1 MESTIH
7 DGTVLDVRVLGPVR
21 LLFGGTEVPVPGVKL
36 RALLAIL
43 AINRRRAVPKTAL
56 VQAIWEEGQSARS
69 VDGLYAYISNLRT
82 VLRGAGVDDRAVLRT
97 VSDGYLLEIRD
108 AECDVGRFELART
121 QGAMAAAAGDSA
133 TAARHFAAALA
144 QWSGE
149 PVAGLHELRFAG
161 NFATDMAERRLNA
174 LADRL
179 EADIG
184 CGRAGAVIGELTA
197 LTAEHPVN
205 ERLWRLL
212 ITALYRAGRQAD
224 ALAACLRIR
233 RNLADEQGIDP
244 DPRTVA
250 LEEAVRGQ
258 QQMHTDAPRPGAT
271 TREAPE
277 IRRRAWLRVGEND
290 PVLIPP
296 LGLRIGRA
304 PDNDVVLDDNRV
316 SRKHA
321 RILHREDGVFIR
333 DRDSANGVYVNG
345 APIGSDTPLSD
356 GDVIRVGST
365 TLRFELRAE
374 RPVAPQWDIYG
385 SRN

>member
-1 MESTIH
+1 MESTIFERSA
-7 DGTVLDVRVLGPVR
+7 LDIRVLGPVR
-21 LLFGGTEVPVPGVKL
+21 LLFDGGEVAVPGVKL

-43 AINRRRAVPKTAL
+43 VINRRRAVPKSVL
-56 VQAIWEEGQSARS
+56 VQALWESDQPARS
-69 VDGLYAYISNLRT
+69 VDGLYAYVSNLRT

-97 VSDGYLLEIRD
+97 VPDGYLLEIRD
-108 AECDVGRFELART
+108 EACDVGRFEQART
-121 QGAMAAAAGDSA
+121 RGGMSVAAGDSA
-133 TAARHFAAALA
+133 AAARHFAAALA

-149 PVAGLHELRFAG
+149 PVAGLRELRFAA
-161 NFATDMAERRLNA
+161 NFAADMAERRINA
-174 LADRL
+174 LTDRL

-197 LTAEHPVN
+197 LTAEHTVN

-233 RNLADEQGIDP
+233 RNLAQEQGIDP

-258 QQMHTDAPRPGAT
+258 QQLHTEGVRPGAT
-271 TREAPE
+271 TREAPQ
-277 IRRRAWLRVGEND
+277 IRRRAWLRVGD
-290 PVLIPP
+290 RAPLPIPP
-296 LGLRIGRA
+296 AGLRIGRA
-304 PDNDVVLDDNRV
+304 PDNDVVLEDNRV

-321 RILHREDGVFIR
+321 RILHREGGVFIR

-345 APIGSDTPLSD
+345 APIGADTALAD

-365 TLRFELRAE
+365 TLRFELHAE
-374 RPVAPQWDIYG
+374 RPVAP
-385 SRN
+385 

>member
-1 MESTIH
+1 MESTIF
-7 DGTVLDVRVLGPVR
+7 DGTALDIRVLGPVR
-21 LLFGGTEVPVPGVKL
+21 LLFGGSEVPVPGVKL

-43 AINRRRAVPKTAL
+43 VINRRRAVPKTAL
-56 VQAIWEEGQSARS
+56 VQAIWEDEQSARS
-69 VDGLYAYISNLRT
+69 VDGLYAYVSNLRT

-97 VSDGYLLEIRD
+97 VPAGYLLEIRD
-108 AECDVGRFELART
+108 EDCDVGRFEKART
-121 QGAMAAAAGDSA
+121 QGGMAAAASDSA
-133 TAARHFAAALA
+133 AAAKHFAVALA

-161 NFATDMAERRLNA
+161 NFAADMAERRLNA

-184 CGRAGAVIGELTA
+184 CGRAGAVLGELTA

-212 ITALYRAGRQAD
+212 ITALYRSGRQAD

-233 RNLADEQGIDP
+233 RNLADDQGIDP

-258 QQMHTDAPRPGAT
+258 RPMHTDGPRPGAT
-271 TREAPE
+271 TREAPQ
-277 IRRRAWLRVGEND
+277 IRRRAWLRVGEAD
-290 PVLIPP
+290 PVAIPP
-296 LGLRIGRA
+296 AGLRIGRA
-304 PDNDVVLDDNRV
+304 PDNDVILDDNRV

-321 RILHREDGVFIR
+321 RILHREGGVFVR

-345 APIGSDTPLSD
+345 APIGADTPLAD
-356 GDVIRVGST
+356 GDIIRVGST
-365 TLRFELRAE
+365 TLRFELHAE
-374 RPVAPQWDIYG
+374 RPVSP
-385 SRN
+385 